1 MTTGEGKPDTRAF
14 GRFDF
19 RLQHSNCA
27 TRMPRLVV
35 VKLVA
40 DRSLHL
46 SARPTYTFHGMSSHP
61 ISPLF
66 GSELTM
72 QLLKALTA
80 ASKLFLRIFA
90 PSFISAL
97 NIAS

>member
-1 MTTGEGKPDTRAF
+1 
-14 GRFDF
+14 
-19 RLQHSNCA
+19 
-27 TRMPRLVV
+27 
-35 VKLVA
+35 
-40 DRSLHL
+40 
-46 SARPTYTFHGMSSHP
+46 
-61 ISPLF
+61 
-66 GSELTM
+66 M